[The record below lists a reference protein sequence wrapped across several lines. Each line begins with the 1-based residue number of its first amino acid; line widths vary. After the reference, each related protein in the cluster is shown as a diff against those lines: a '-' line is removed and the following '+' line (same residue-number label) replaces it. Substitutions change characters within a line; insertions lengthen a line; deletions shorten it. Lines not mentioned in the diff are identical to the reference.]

1 MLTDEQELW
10 GCALAI
16 EKQHGDNAPVWIA
29 QRIGELA
36 LAGEMEG
43 VELWRAIAAKLD
55 AIRAARASPDRH

>member
-16 EKQHGDNAPVWIA
+16 EKQHGDHAPVWIA

-36 LAGEMEG
+36 LAGEMDG

-55 AIRAARASPDRH
+55 ALRSTRAGTKAH